1 MKALI
6 ITEDS
11 IISSKINAI
20 ARHYDV
26 DTIIYK
32 WFMKALDNIE
42 EIQPDVII
50 LNSNEYPRL
59 WKTLVQ
65 FVKSGIGGND
75 VKIYLYEEKP
85 LSYEDQDK
93 YTELG
98 ITGSFTQITEEA
110 LSFLDKNAEN
120 KPAFTQNFGEASF
133 IQEKLP
139 SIGTV
144 LLCETDKGRL
154 ISGQVNKLENKELVC
169 TLDFPCSFE
178 SDKISVITTF
188 INNQIDDFDGAI
200 IRQFDA
206 QNNQLVLEIQ

>member
-133 IQEKLP
+133 VQENFP

-178 SDKISVITTF
+178 SDKISVLTTF
-188 INNQIDDFDGAI
+188 INNQIDDFDGAL